1 MRLFRLAMATSML
14 ASLPALAFAQTG
26 TAPAKPATPA
36 PAPASAAAPARPVD
50 ALLAKVNG
58 AEIRMSD
65 LQALA
70 QSLPEEARSMP
81 PQQLIP
87 MLLEQAVDGK
97 ALVVMARK
105 DSLDRDPLVSRAMQI
120 ASERALQSALVSREV
135 GPSITEAAVRAKYDA
150 EIANKPGV
158 EEVRARHILVDS
170 EEKARKLI
178 ADLKAGADFATVA
191 KDNSTDP
198 GAAQGGDLG
207 FFKATDM
214 LPEFSAAA
222 FTLKIG
228 DFTIDPVQTRYG
240 WHVIKLEER
249 RNAAAPTFEQAYPEL
264 RQTMIQ
270 DGINKV
276 LTKARTLVKVERFNQ
291 DGSVVKPT
299 DGATPPPPAKK

>member
-1 MRLFRLAMATSML
+1 MATSML

-26 TAPAKPATPA
+26 AAPAKPATPA

-228 DFTIDPVQTRYG
+228 DFTTDPVQTRYG

>member
-26 TAPAKPATPA
+26 AAPAKPATPA

-228 DFTIDPVQTRYG
+228 DFTTDPVQTRYG

>member
-1 MRLFRLAMATSML
+1 MATSML

-26 TAPAKPATPA
+26 AAPAKPATPA

-158 EEVRARHILVDS
+158 EEVRARHILFDS

-228 DFTIDPVQTRYG
+228 DFTTDPVQTRYG